1 MNGTGDWGAEPENDP
16 ENAEANRSMQ
26 AHATVDQSLD
36 STRRMMSNLYETEE
50 TGNKTMEM
58 LNDQGEQLHRIEQ
71 GIQTYNPFWYT
82 YYLLG
87 MDTVNRDMRE
97 AEKHLTALERC
108 CGCCTCPSQ
117 KVDSF
122 EDNEGYASTWN
133 RDENTVVTNAP
144 GRTGNNASGT
154 RSDNQ
159 QMIQKITGDEREDEM
174 EQNLQLV

>member
-1 MNGTGDWGAEPENDP
+1 MIRVNSYIE
-16 ENAEANRSMQ
+16 
-26 AHATVDQSLD
+26 L
-36 STRRMMSNLYETEE
+36 
-50 TGNKTMEM
+50 NKVYKHT
-58 LNDQGEQLHRIEQ
+58 IS
-71 GIQTYNPFWYT
+71 NPFWYT